1 MITLIRAIRLWQ
13 LKTKWSLAIWQLID
27 KQAMELIKNPEE
39 LEEKLLNS
47 LAKLIHEANMN
58 KSETQNVSFKGEK
71 DWEVVLN
78 A

>member
-47 LAKLIHEANMN
+47 LAKLIHKANMN
-58 KSETQNVSFKGEK
+58 KSET
-71 DWEVVLN
+71 
-78 A
+78 

>member
-13 LKTKWSLAIWQLID
+13 LKTKWSLAIWQLSD
-27 KQAMELIKNPEE
+27 NQGMELIKKPEE

-58 KSETQNVSFKGEK
+58 KSET
-71 DWEVVLN
+71 
-78 A
+78 